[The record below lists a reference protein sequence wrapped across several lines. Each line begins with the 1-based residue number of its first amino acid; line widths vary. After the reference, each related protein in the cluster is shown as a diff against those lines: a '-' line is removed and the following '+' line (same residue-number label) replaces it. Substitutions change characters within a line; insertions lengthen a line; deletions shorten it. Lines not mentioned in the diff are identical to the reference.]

1 MNKKQHPTLRRMTR
15 KAVCVTLHP
24 WVLARLDAR
33 GPNRSEEIN
42 RALARIILIEDG
54 KGDME
59 AAERRRFKA
68 LAFRETIY
76 EKHEKPIDD
85 QESDA
90 NCEKQPTPT
99 PTPTSSELKSPMVM
113 DTPSETDHEIQPIKT
128 NAGTAVY
135 ALEDHRT
142 STVGERALVIEVG
155 LGGIASSMNK
165 SACSCG
171 IAGCQGPSGL
181 QAFSCTMRKA

>member
-1 MNKKQHPTLRRMTR
+1 MNKKQHPTLRRLPR
-15 KAVCVTLHP
+15 KPVCVTLHP

-59 AAERRRFKA
+59 PAERRRFKS
-68 LAFRETIY
+68 LASIGTIHK
-76 EKHEKPIDD
+76 EHEKPIDD

-99 PTPTSSELKSPMVM
+99 PTPSSSELKSPMVM
-113 DTPSETDHEIQPIKT
+113 DTPSETELEIEPIKT
-128 NAGTAVY
+128 NAGTSVH

-155 LGGIASSMNK
+155 LGGIASSMNE

-181 QAFSCTMRKA
+181 QAFICTVRKA